1 MVMAASYGFIHGD
14 PNLLLTTWDANGN
27 GCGYDAKT
35 KEYPYLYFP
44 TLDYKAVSKM
54 SKPPT
59 AASVKEILKFTTC
72 VKKCPSGDKK
82 EKVECFPPLF
92 MNNQNYYKDCVFYP
106 ATVAVGAQ
114 FRYETVLA
122 GGSFC
127 VPSSEAL
134 KTDVIKEFKDEFNK
148 YFGGT
153 GIT

>member
-1 MVMAASYGFIHGD
+1 
-14 PNLLLTTWDANGN
+14 
-27 GCGYDAKT
+27 
-35 KEYPYLYFP
+35 
-44 TLDYKAVSKM
+44 M

-72 VKKCPSGDKK
+72 VKKCPSADKT
-82 EKVECFPPLF
+82 EPVECFPPLF
-92 MNNQNYYKDCVFYP
+92 MNNQDYYKDCVFYP
-106 ATVAVGAQ
+106 ATVAVGAAQ